1 MVAPF
6 KQSSVSAPCLWEG
19 RGWWRAVRGTPTVTF
34 CLHFQSNL
42 TDGARQLGGRHLTNV
57 PTEAFC
63 VISQVLKSWPTALVF
78 SLNYTSWC
86 CAGRNKLQTW
96 SVLNVMPQKIV
107 SSPLILPPWLKLAAW
122 PKAPTHFLQLEPFCP
137 RWEGCDHSLL
147 CIVTAQSASTPEGGW
162 VVATHL
168 EYVYK
173 TWLHALHD
181 HALIYEYGSHYDWFP
196 S

>member
-19 RGWWRAVRGTPTVTF
+19 RGWCRAVRGTPTVTF
-34 CLHFQSNL
+34 CLHLWRIVHISWGEDTSQMH
-42 TDGARQLGGRHLTNV
+42 QLKH
-57 PTEAFC
+57 F
-63 VISQVLKSWPTALVF
+63 VISQVLKSWPTALGF

-86 CAGRNKLQTW
+86 CAGRNKLRTW

-122 PKAPTHFLQLEPFCP
+122 LKAPTRFLQLEPFCP
-137 RWEGCDHSLL
+137 RWEGCDRSLL
-147 CIVTAQSASTPEGGW
+147 CIVTAQSASAPEGGW